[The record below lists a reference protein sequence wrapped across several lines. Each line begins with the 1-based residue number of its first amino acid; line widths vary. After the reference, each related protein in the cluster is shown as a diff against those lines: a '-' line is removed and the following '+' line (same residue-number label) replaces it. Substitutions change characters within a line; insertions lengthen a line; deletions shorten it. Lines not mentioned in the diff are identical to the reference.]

1 MIAITDVFASV
12 NDTIRAI
19 FPTANVYKER
29 INKLETPSLSV
40 QLISYRTPQHS
51 KTIINKK
58 IDLDIIYFSKENTVF
73 EALEAMEKLMSAF
86 SMGIFVRKYS
96 GGELIDK
103 RFIHSLKTPE
113 YKLVDNDL
121 HFLIS
126 FDFADEFKGVFLT
139 DDKKFLDN
147 SEETRGLYEKKE
159 SDNPNDNKEFVE
171 DVEFVTEEEKKK
183 YQEENLKMMEI
194 LKLDYK
200 L

>member
-1 MIAITDVFASV
+1 MIAITDVFTSV

-19 FPTANVYKER
+19 FPTAKVHKER

-96 GGELIDK
+96 DGELVDK

-126 FDFADEFKGVFLT
+126 FDFADEFKRVFLN
-139 DDKKFLDN
+139 DDGKILDDG
-147 SEETRGLYEKKE
+147 EETRGTYEKKE
-159 SDNPNDNKEFVE
+159 SDNPNDNKDVVE
-171 DVEFVTEEEKKK
+171 DVDFVTEEDKKK
-183 YQEENLKMMEI
+183 YQEEALKMMEI
-194 LKLDYK
+194 LKIDYK